1 MVWYARAWGKNN
13 NSKTLR
19 FKAIIEKST
28 NLSASVV
35 PGKNMIENDLT
46 GIRRVHE
53 IVARPLL
60 HLSKGFLVFPG
71 ILRKKST
78 NKVLLM

>member
-1 MVWYARAWGKNN
+1 MLELGERTIIVKL
-13 NSKTLR
+13 LR

-46 GIRRVHE
+46 GIRRLHE

-60 HLSKGFLVFPG
+60 HLCKGFLIFPG
-71 ILRKKST
+71 ILLKQST
-78 NKVLLM
+78 NEVLLM